1 MVMNS
6 CSTLLKN
13 NHIKYIL
20 EYLRINIDNKNIQ
33 HQKKDKSPNKYLT
46 QITTKKITSY
56 STLLTNNQEEVRI
69 TKHKNTHKIYTTKK
83 YISKI
88 LKKIPNEQLINKAL
102 NNKKIILK

>member
-13 NHIKYIL
+13 NQIKYIL

-33 HQKKDKSPNKYLT
+33 QQKKDKSPNKYLT
-46 QITTKKITSY
+46 QITTKKITSC

-69 TKHKNTHKIYTTKK
+69 TKHKNTHIIYTSPKRQQYNK
-83 YISKI
+83 QIQIS
-88 LKKIPNEQLINKAL
+88 Q
-102 NNKKIILK
+102 IIKQEPEGQ